1 MLKLY
6 CLALLLDISTPI
18 KANDSFYLRLVTNS
32 KDTINVYA
40 SDIINIDHD
49 ARTLMLT
56 EKKVSAL
63 RNANFDKGTL
73 VLFLGAERFNIFIQD
88 VFSSSWNEPSI
99 LSMNGKLV
107 ISKNGQISIN
117 GAIWL
122 MVFQKLHKQFATS
135 STGPSTL
142 L

>member
-6 CLALLLDISTPI
+6 CLALFLDISTPN
-18 KANDSFYLRLVTNS
+18 KVNDSFYLRLVTNS

-40 SDIINIDHD
+40 SDIINIDLS
-49 ARTLMLT
+49 AMTLMLT
-56 EKKVSAL
+56 EKKVSVL

-88 VFSSSWNEPSI
+88 IFSSSWNEPSI
-99 LSMNGKLV
+99 LSTNGKLV
-107 ISKNGQISIN
+107 FSKNGHLSIN

-122 MVFQKLHKQFATS
+122 LVFQKLQKQLQASTS
-135 STGPSTL
+135 T
-142 L
+142 

>member
-6 CLALLLDISTPI
+6 CLALFLDISTPN
-18 KANDSFYLRLVTNS
+18 KVNDSFYLRLVTNS

-40 SDIINIDHD
+40 SDIINIDLS
-49 ARTLMLT
+49 AMTLMLT
-56 EKKVSAL
+56 EKKVSVL

-88 VFSSSWNEPSI
+88 IFSSSWNEPSI
-99 LSMNGKLV
+99 LSTNGKLV
-107 ISKNGQISIN
+107 FSKNGQLSIN

-122 MVFQKLHKQFATS
+122 LVFQKLQKQLQASTS
-135 STGPSTL
+135 T
-142 L
+142 